1 MSITLRFGLFA
12 LVVTTAAGCECGS
25 PTTSQDVCALPGAPM
40 SCGALCSPA
49 VPCGPGTHCV
59 DNHCAAECS
68 AAHACLNGARCAP
81 NGTCA
86 TIMDGAIATDGARD
100 GNVQPIDVPPTDTT
114 CAAVEVGTTLATPN
128 VIVIVDQS
136 GSMGTNDFPMGSG
149 VHRWDALQNALMAN
163 PAGLIHSLQA
173 SVRWGMAWYH
183 GGNMCPNNTHTVDCA
198 LNNYDAIN
206 TQYMAL
212 SPGSFTPTGEA
223 INYVIAHLGTIID
236 DPSQPTIF
244 ILATDGDP
252 NTCASSNDTTGGQM
266 RSVAAVTTAFN
277 RTPSIPTYVISV
289 GSDASMA
296 NLQAV
301 ANAGVGGTGHV
312 YLATNTAMLSDALT
326 TIVGGVVSC
335 NLTLAGTIDPTAACS
350 GGSMVTLA
358 GAPLTCGDPNGWHA
372 IDATHIQLD
381 GTACT
386 TLLGGARPLTA
397 TFPCGV
403 IIR

>member
-1 MSITLRFGLFA
+1 
-12 LVVTTAAGCECGS
+12 
-25 PTTSQDVCALPGAPM
+25 
-40 SCGALCSPA
+40 
-49 VPCGPGTHCV
+49 
-59 DNHCAAECS
+59 
-68 AAHACLNGARCAP
+68 
-81 NGTCA
+81 
-86 TIMDGAIATDGARD
+86 MDGAITTDGAID
-100 GNVQPIDVPPTDTT
+100 GNVQPIDVPPADNT

-128 VIVIVDQS
+128 VVVIVDQS
-136 GSMGTNDFPMGSG
+136 GSMGTNDFPTGSG
-149 VHRWDALQNALMAN
+149 VHRWDALENALMAN
-163 PAGLIHSLQA
+163 PDGLIHSLEA
-173 SVRWGMAWYH
+173 SVRWGMAWFH
-183 GGNMCPNNTHTVDCA
+183 GASRGETCPNNTHIVDCA

-212 SPGSFTPTGEA
+212 SPGGNTPTGEA
-223 INYVIAHLGTIID
+223 IDYVVSNLSTIID

-252 NTCASSNDTTGGQM
+252 NTCASNNDTRGGQM
-266 RSVAAVTTAFN
+266 HSVSAVTAAFN

-289 GSDASMA
+289 GTDSMMA

-301 ANAGVGGTGHV
+301 ADAGAGGSGGHV
-312 YLATNTAMLSDALT
+312 YLATDTTTLSDALT

-335 NLTLAGTIDPTAACS
+335 SLTLAGMIDPTAACS

-358 GAPLTCGDPNGWHA
+358 GNPLTCGDPNGWHA
-372 IDATHIQLD
+372 VDATHIQLD
-381 GTACT
+381 GDACT